1 MCTDSGN
8 IPWTRWRHQYLL
20 VSIALSGVD
29 GSSHRSPGAE
39 MGGARVKSESSF
51 PSLLE
56 SFFTQRLMSQ
66 KQVSSHTIASYRDTF
81 HLLLDFAQKQLHK
94 QPSSLALQ
102 DLDTPLIAAFLENI
116 EKKRGNSARSR
127 NLRLTAIKSFFKYA
141 AYQEP
146 AHSAQIQ
153 RILAIPAKRELK
165 TLVSFLTRPEIDA
178 LLAAPDQSKWG
189 GRRDYAFIF
198 VAVQTGLRLSEMTD
212 LHRPD
217 VHLGTGAHVRCLGKG
232 RKERCTPLAKQS
244 IKALKAW
251 LKEPARY
258 GSDILF
264 PNARGGRLS
273 ADGVEYMVNKY
284 LAIARQKCPS
294 LQRKHVTPHV
304 LRHYVPFLTMS
315 SDIGQVRLSLCRFSS
330 QRGCGCV
337 SLDIVFWVLQVV
349 EEGEQLIS
357 RLITGCLAIGRC
369 CLGEGFLLHRHCCL
383 KINLRRL
390 HRLMTQP

>member
-1 MCTDSGN
+1 
-8 IPWTRWRHQYLL
+8 
-20 VSIALSGVD
+20 
-29 GSSHRSPGAE
+29 

-66 KQVSSHTIASYRDTF
+66 KQVSPHTIASYRDTF
-81 HLLLDFAQKQLHK
+81 RLLLDLAQKQLHK

-198 VAVQTGLRLSEMTD
+198 VAVQTGLRLSEMTG
-212 LHRPD
+212 LRRPD
-217 VHLGTGAHVRCLGKG
+217 VQLSTGAHVRCFGKR

-304 LRHYVPFLTMS
+304 LRHSAAMELRASGVDLSTIALWLGHESVETTQIYLDADLALKKKALAKTRPINGKAGRYKPSDRLLSFLKSM
-315 SDIGQVRLSLCRFSS
+315 
-330 QRGCGCV
+330 
-337 SLDIVFWVLQVV
+337 
-349 EEGEQLIS
+349 
-357 RLITGCLAIGRC
+357 
-369 CLGEGFLLHRHCCL
+369 
-383 KINLRRL
+383 
-390 HRLMTQP
+390 

>member
-1 MCTDSGN
+1 M
-8 IPWTRWRHQYLL
+8 
-20 VSIALSGVD
+20 
-29 GSSHRSPGAE
+29 
-39 MGGARVKSESSF
+39 KSESSF

-66 KQVSSHTIASYRDTF
+66 KQVSPHTIASYRDTF
-81 HLLLDFAQKQLHK
+81 RLLLDFAQKRLHK
-94 QPSSLALQ
+94 QPSCLVLQ
-102 DLDTPLIAAFLENI
+102 DLDAPLIGAFLENL

-153 RILAIPAKRELK
+153 RILAIPAKREPK

-189 GRRDYAFIF
+189 GRRDYAFML
-198 VAVQTGLRLSEMTD
+198 VAIQTGLRLSEMTD

-244 IKALKAW
+244 VKVLKAW
-251 LKEPARY
+251 LREPARY

-273 ADGVEYMVNKY
+273 ADGVEYMVDKY
-284 LAIARQKCPS
+284 LAIARQKCSS
-294 LQRKHVTPHV
+294 LQKKHVTPHSFRHSAAME
-304 LRHYVPFLTMS
+304 LRASGVDLSTIALWLGHESVETTQIYLDADLALKDKALAKTRPINGKAGRYKPSDRLLSFLKSM
-315 SDIGQVRLSLCRFSS
+315 
-330 QRGCGCV
+330 
-337 SLDIVFWVLQVV
+337 
-349 EEGEQLIS
+349 
-357 RLITGCLAIGRC
+357 
-369 CLGEGFLLHRHCCL
+369 
-383 KINLRRL
+383 
-390 HRLMTQP
+390 